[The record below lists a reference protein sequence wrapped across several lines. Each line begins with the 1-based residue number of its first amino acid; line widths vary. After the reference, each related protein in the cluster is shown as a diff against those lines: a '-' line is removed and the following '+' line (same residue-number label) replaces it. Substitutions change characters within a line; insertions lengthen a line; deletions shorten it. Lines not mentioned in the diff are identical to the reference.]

1 MYLDVVYLDAFLQE
15 IDKCLAIMTELNAL
29 AVTPIMLI
37 KNPEVVATI
46 KKVSIRRFDIL
57 LSKRNVH
64 SNVCFIYEYRI

>member
-46 KKVSIRRFDIL
+46 KKVSIRRLDIL

-64 SNVCFIYEYRI
+64 LNVCSIYE